1 MLFFLEHFNRALTIM
16 NQAVSGT
23 LQPGA
28 KENVAY
34 LTNTERRYSL
44 FGFVLLSDC
53 SIDWFVVGK

>member
-1 MLFFLEHFNRALTIM
+1 M

-34 LTNTERRYSL
+34 LTNTERRYNT
-44 FGFVLLSDC
+44 FGFVIWLLHRLFRC
-53 SIDWFVVGK
+53 WKLIDQLMLSL